1 MGEEPKKKV
10 EATPEIADVYARY
23 PHIGAVLPAV
33 GYDPAQLEALRQ
45 TIEAT
50 DADVV
55 VAGTPS
61 DLASRIEL
69 SKPVVRARYEFA
81 ELSLPRLSDLVED
94 FLSRY
99 GTGGTPA

>member
-1 MGEEPKKKV
+1 
-10 EATPEIADVYARY
+10 VYARY

-50 DADVV
+50 DAEVV

-61 DLASRIEL
+61 DLASRIAL

-81 ELSLPRLSDLVED
+81 ELSEPRLSDLVDE
-94 FLSRY
+94 FLLRSPAGSGSAS
-99 GTGGTPA
+99 GTGGAPA